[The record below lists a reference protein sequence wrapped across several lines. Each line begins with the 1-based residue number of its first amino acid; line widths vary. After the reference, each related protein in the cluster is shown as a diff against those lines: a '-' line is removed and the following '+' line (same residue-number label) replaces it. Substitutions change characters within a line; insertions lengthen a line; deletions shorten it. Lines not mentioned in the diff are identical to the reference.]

1 LQNTE
6 KLNNEL
12 TTESLEIKSF
22 APCSLS
28 EPVADLAYILL
39 TTNCNILIPERGN
52 FDSNAYIFYYG
63 KKNQHKRF
71 REPLLKDMRDDAAA
85 CIHT

>member
-1 LQNTE
+1 MQNTE

-28 EPVADLAYILL
+28 EPVADLAD
-39 TTNCNILIPERGN
+39 IPVDKKLQHTYLFRKEGTSTQTHISSITERKI
-52 FDSNAYIFYYG
+52 SI
-63 KKNQHKRF
+63 
-71 REPLLKDMRDDAAA
+71 KDPRAAA
-85 CIHT
+85 